1 MLEFGLR
8 IYNSFLTVTS
18 KADHFFT
25 QQILGQD
32 KERGWHSLVLLWS
45 DGDHG
50 SAKGLTYCEAFLMF
64 LYTSNWMSPFPLN
77 SQGRSARS
85 L

>member
-1 MLEFGLR
+1 MLEFGLG

-18 KADHFFT
+18 KADHFLLSKFWVKT
-25 QQILGQD
+25 RREG
-32 KERGWHSLVLLWS
+32 GTHLWS
-45 DGDHG
+45 DGDHD